1 MTAPEDTK
9 TRVLNDDKLEDVT
22 GGCVVDIAEED
33 GQDTETENDG
43 GNGFQYIPVPPI

>member
-9 TRVLNDDKLEDVT
+9 TRALNDDKLEDVT

-33 GQDTETENDG
+33 DQDTETDG